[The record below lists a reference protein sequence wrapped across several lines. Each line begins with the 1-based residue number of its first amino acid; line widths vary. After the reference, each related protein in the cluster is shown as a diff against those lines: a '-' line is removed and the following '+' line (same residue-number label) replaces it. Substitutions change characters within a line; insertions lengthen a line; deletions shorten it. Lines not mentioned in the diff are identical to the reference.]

1 MKKRILSI
9 VLTLCMVLMLV
20 PTTAFAEGITPA
32 TPQTDTDGVYQI
44 GTAEELYGFAQL
56 VNNGNTSASAVLTA
70 DITVNSNLPIHTPAV
85 LTDRVTQSA
94 ACISTIQTQALSV
107 CSETSVQ
114 AAKSKM

>member
-70 DITVNSNLPIHTPAV
+70 DIIVNKGVLKADGNLADDTSGFTSWTPIGNSYSNKYTGKF
-85 LTDRVTQSA
+85 DG
-94 ACISTIQTQALSV
+94 
-107 CSETSVQ
+107 
-114 AAKSKM
+114 